1 MDATPQHAFNPTT
14 YSAVKLDGVDS
25 LGKLRDDLI
34 EFYRPANSQELF
46 AINRIALAQQTL
58 LLVARI
64 ENGLFDVF
72 LNEGCRSRSVPEL
85 APHLVGGDQKIV
97 AEHTRNALLTVGM
110 CSVNAR
116 SKEVALF
123 LRFQAQAERM
133 YRRAVEEFERLRKL
147 RPKAGAPAP
156 TLEPP
161 SVSVDDAASAMPRN
175 RRPAPSASPAASASR
190 AAPKSTSPPSRPAK
204 IKDFTPHARSIHTG
218 AGVPFPGAHRGRAHR
233 RGTGGRARRGAR
245 PQRRARAG
253 QQGDGQAARR
263 KSARASASCSTAPS
277 RARSGARSRASRQFA
292 EAALRARLDAEWLD
306 LTLPAPGP
314 RRGHLHPITRIQRE
328 LEELFISLGFAVLD
342 GPEVETEYHNFD
354 ALNIPADH
362 PARDMQ
368 DTFWLED
375 GNLLRTHTSPVQVRG
390 MERLGP
396 PLRMIA
402 PGRVFRNE
410 SVDASHEH
418 TFYQLEGMMIDRDVS
433 VAHLLYFMKTLL
445 TAIFHRDVTVRL
457 RPGYFPFV
465 EPGFELDI
473 QCLICGGPGCPVCKQ
488 SGWVELLPCG
498 LVNPNVLRMS
508 GIDPEEWNGFAFGLG
523 LTRLVMMRYGI
534 DDIRQLQGGDLRFLE
549 QF

>member
-1 MDATPQHAFNPTT
+1 MLEEAIQEFESRSLARIGSASTAEELEAARVDALGRKGGLTQF
-14 YSAVKLDGVDS
+14 SKDM
-25 LGKLRDDLI
+25 GKLAPDERK
-34 EFYRPANSQELF
+34 
-46 AINRIALAQQTL
+46 RIGM
-58 LLVARI
+58 V
-64 ENGLFDVF
+64 
-72 LNEGCRSRSVPEL
+72 LN
-85 APHLVGGDQKIV
+85 
-97 AEHTRNALLTVGM
+97 
-110 CSVNAR
+110 
-116 SKEVALF
+116 
-123 LRFQAQAERM
+123 
-133 YRRAVEEFERLRKL
+133 
-147 RPKAGAPAP
+147 
-156 TLEPP
+156 
-161 SVSVDDAASAMPRN
+161 
-175 RRPAPSASPAASASR
+175 
-190 AAPKSTSPPSRPAK
+190 
-204 IKDFTPHARSIHTG
+204 
-218 AGVPFPGAHRGRAHR
+218 
-233 RGTGGRARRGAR
+233 
-245 PQRRARAG
+245 
-253 QQGDGQAARR
+253 
-263 KSARASASCSTAPS
+263 SAREKLEDALET
-277 RARSGARSRASRQFA
+277 RKRDFA
-292 EAALRARLDAEWLD
+292 GAALRARLEAEWVD

-314 RRGHLHPITRIQRE
+314 RRGHLHPITQIQQE
-328 LEELFISLGFAVLD
+328 LEELFRSLGFAVLD

-354 ALNIPADH
+354 ALNIPPDH

-368 DTFWLED
+368 DTFWLD
-375 GNLLRTHTSPVQVRG
+375 GGNLLRTHTSPVQVRG

-523 LTRLVMMRYGI
+523 LTRLAMMRYGI